1 MYLYGSTVA
10 EAARGVGDAGFIGVA
25 ERRFRQV
32 FGVAPSP
39 EEVHSW
45 QHSWPA
51 LLQILRSAGLE
62 AVHLLLEY
70 SLPATGERVDALL
83 IGRDASGQL
92 CTVAIELK
100 QWTHAQLSPARPGMV
115 RVGGRVVQHPARQV
129 GGYVHYLQQWV
140 SRDGLPLTVRGAA
153 VLHDAPAELV
163 AELRGRASDGPAGAY
178 PVLGRDDL
186 TPVPSAQALAQRLG
200 CADLS
205 PVSWDDVEGFLQVE
219 HRPSPALLQRA
230 GEVIEGRD
238 AFTLIGDQDL
248 ARQEVLH
255 AVEAAR
261 TRGKK
266 SVVVVTGGPGTGK
279 TVIACRLLGDLCRQ
293 PGANPRLLSPSGT
306 LTRQLRRTVGD
317 VFKGLITTFLNRVPA
332 GITDNSVVLLDEAHR
347 ARTYPD
353 HQQGAFP
360 VILGKVIDQAAVTVL
375 FLDERQI
382 VRPTEGLTLKQL
394 EQHASRI
401 GSSFA
406 HIDLVSQ
413 FRCNGSRAYQQWVDR
428 LFQPEGTASAWR
440 GCDYDLAAA
449 ADPEQ
454 LDRWV
459 AVHANRGHTARLTA
473 GFCWPW
479 DSPPTPPLLP
489 EVVITWDGADGPG
502 SWARPWNCRADE
514 LGFDHP
520 DVPAR
525 PFWATDAGGHDQV
538 GCIYTAQGMEYAYNA
553 VIMGDDLVRR
563 GERWIAQPDASHDT
577 QLRDLPP
584 QRYLYY
590 ALNTYRTLA
599 TRGSRGT
606 RLYSTD
612 AVTQSFLQT
621 LLPPDGELTRNSL
634 PR

>member
-1 MYLYGSTVA
+1 
-10 EAARGVGDAGFIGVA
+10 
-25 ERRFRQV
+25 
-32 FGVAPSP
+32 
-39 EEVHSW
+39 
-45 QHSWPA
+45 
-51 LLQILRSAGLE
+51 
-62 AVHLLLEY
+62 
-70 SLPATGERVDALL
+70 
-83 IGRDASGQL
+83 
-92 CTVAIELK
+92 
-100 QWTHAQLSPARPGMV
+100 MV
-115 RVGGRVVQHPARQV
+115 RIGERVVQHPARQV

-140 SRDGLPLTVRGAA
+140 SREDFPLTVRGTA

-163 AELRGRASDGPAGAY
+163 AELRAQASRGPARAH

-186 TPVPSAQALAQRLG
+186 TPVPSPQALAQRLG

-205 PVSWDDVEGFLQVE
+205 PVRWDEVEGFLQIE

-255 AVEAAR
+255 AVDAAR
-261 TRGKK
+261 KQGRK
-266 SVVVVTGGPGTGK
+266 SIIVVTGGPGTGK
-279 TVIACRLLGDLCRQ
+279 TVIACRLLGDLCKQ
-293 PGANPRLLSPSGT
+293 PDSNPRLLSPSST

-317 VFKGLITTFLNRVPA
+317 SSRGLITTFLNKVPA
-332 GITDNSVVLLDEAHR
+332 GITDDSVVLLDEAHR

-353 HQQGAFP
+353 HQQGASP
-360 VILGKVIDQAAVTVL
+360 VILGKLVDQAAVTVL

-382 VRPTEGLTLKQL
+382 VRPTEGLTLTQL
-394 EQHASRI
+394 QQHAQRT
-401 GSSFA
+401 GSVFA

-413 FRCNGSRAYQQWVDR
+413 FRCNGSRAYQQWVDH
-428 LFQPEGTASAWR
+428 LFQPEATAMPWTGR
-440 GCDYDLAAA
+440 DYDLAVA

-454 LDRWV
+454 LEHWV
-459 AVHANRGHTARLTA
+459 ASHTHRGRTARLTA

-489 EVVITWDGADGPG
+489 EVAITWEEADGPRT
-502 SWARPWNCRADE
+502 WARPWNSRADE
-514 LGFDHP
+514 AGFDHS

-525 PFWATDAGGHDQV
+525 PFWATDTGGHDQV

-553 VIMGDDLVRR
+553 VIMGGDLVRR
-563 GERWIAQPDASHDT
+563 GDRWIAHPEASHDY

-584 QRYLYY
+584 HRYLQY

-606 RLYSTD
+606 RFYSTD
-612 AVTQSFLQT
+612 ATTQSFLQR
-621 LLPPDGELTRNSL
+621 LLFRERPAEEAGAGTGLRAPSSA
-634 PR
+634 PCASFMF